1 MWVPTPQYME
11 VLWDTYVDVCA
22 GVDVGACV
30 DVGVYQ
36 LAYTER
42 DQSTK
47 MSVCPVLPKI
57 FCLILHVIFLDLQC
71 SWDL

>member
-1 MWVPTPQYME
+1 
-11 VLWDTYVDVCA
+11 VCA

-47 MSVCPVLPKI
+47 MVCPVLPKI
-57 FCLILHVIFLDLQC
+57 FCLILHVIFLDL
-71 SWDL
+71 

>member
-1 MWVPTPQYME
+1 ME

-47 MSVCPVLPKI
+47 MVCPVLPKI
-57 FCLILHVIFLDLQC
+57 FCLILHVIFLDL
-71 SWDL
+71 

>member
-30 DVGVYQ
+30 DVSN
-36 LAYTER
+36 LLF
-42 DQSTK
+42 
-47 MSVCPVLPKI
+47 SVGKKAKA
-57 FCLILHVIFLDLQC
+57 FNETNKR
-71 SWDL
+71 